1 MLCGMLMHVCT
12 STTQT
17 DNSIIYSLVFLK
29 QMQMQCMEAGVTN
42 NLSSI
47 NANISIW
54 KNKNEGVGN
63 GLHVVSMLETFTVNE
78 K

>member
-1 MLCGMLMHVCT
+1 
-12 STTQT
+12 
-17 DNSIIYSLVFLK
+17 
-29 QMQMQCMEAGVTN
+29 MEAGVTN
-42 NLSSI
+42 SLSSI

-63 GLHVVSMLETFTVNE
+63 GLHVVSMPETFTVNE